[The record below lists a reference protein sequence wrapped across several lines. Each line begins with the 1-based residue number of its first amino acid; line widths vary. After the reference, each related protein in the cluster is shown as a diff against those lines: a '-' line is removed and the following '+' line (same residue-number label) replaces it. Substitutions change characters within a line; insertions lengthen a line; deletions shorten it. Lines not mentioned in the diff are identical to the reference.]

1 MKRTPAGS
9 EPGSARRSRRRRI
22 RSLLWRARPWVVAA
36 LVALAALI
44 GLRAVAPAPAEVI
57 AVVVASHPLRAGDRV
72 EAGHARLVAYP
83 RDLVPSG
90 AIAEM
95 DGQVLSAPVPEGAVV
110 TRSHLAAG
118 GWPLDD
124 GELAVPVRI
133 TDPLV
138 VRLLSDGARVIVV
151 EATGQGARVLT
162 EDARVLAVLT
172 SHDAAGPLALGTT
185 YENAPLT
192 VLGMPADAATL
203 TLDASAAG
211 TLTIALPGPGSGP

>member
-1 MKRTPAGS
+1 M
-9 EPGSARRSRRRRI
+9 
-22 RSLLWRARPWVVAA
+22 AA
-36 LVALAALI
+36 AALI
-44 GLRAVAPAPAEVI
+44 GLRAVAPAPAEVS
-57 AVVVASHPLRAGDRV
+57 AVVVASHLLRAGDRV
-72 EAGHARLVAYP
+72 EAGHARLVPYP
-83 RDLVPSG
+83 RDLVPPG
-90 AIAEM
+90 AIAGM
-95 DGQVLSAPVPEGAVV
+95 DGQVLSAPVPEGVVV

-138 VRLLSDGARVIVV
+138 ARLLSDGARVIVI
-151 EATGQGARVLT
+151 EATGQGARVIT
-162 EDARVLAVLT
+162 ETARVLTVLT
-172 SHDAAGPLALGTT
+172 SHDATGPLALGTS

-192 VLGMPADAATL
+192 VLGVPADAATL